1 MAIDFGK
8 LKTDLVSAGK
18 EVGGKVTE
26 ASNVAKLKLDIRA
39 KEDFM
44 EKQFAELG
52 KAYFEAHKDDEE
64 VPEKDYF
71 ASIVEAQTQIDA
83 LKDELMDVQG
93 AVTCPQC
100 GVKQAKGS
108 SFCANCGA
116 SLLD

>member
-18 EVGGKVTE
+18 EVGGKVSE
-26 ASNVAKLKLDIRA
+26 ASNAAKLKLDIHS
-39 KEDFM
+39 KEDFV

-52 KAYFEAHKDDEE
+52 RAYFEAHKDED

-71 ASIVEAQTQIDA
+71 ASIVEAQTEIAA
-83 LKDELMDVQG
+83 LKDELMDIQG

-100 GVKQAKGS
+100 GVKQATDN
-108 SFCANCGA
+108 SFCTNCGA
-116 SLLD
+116 SLLDD